1 MREDARRSSGRGW
14 GGRWRGRGAPALRR
28 QGDGA
33 PCRPPGACWR
43 VVKGVG
49 GVLWFLLLGGCLA
62 GNTASRP
69 AAPPPIPERL
79 ALPAPQP
86 APEPPAEGTI
96 LRLDRADLY
105 RDHRARQVGDI
116 LLVKI
121 VETASGSKK
130 ASTKSKRESK
140 LSGGIASLF
149 GFETWLKNHNANFTP
164 STSSLNTSFKNE
176 FDGSGETKNDS
187 TVTATLSA
195 RVIEVTPQ
203 GNLVIRGIR
212 EIRLNNETQHLILSG
227 LVRPDD
233 IGPDNS
239 VLSTHIADARI
250 EYAGTGTVSDRQRP
264 GWLARGLDLIWPF

>member
-1 MREDARRSSGRGW
+1 MILAM
-14 GGRWRGRGAPALRR
+14 
-28 QGDGA
+28 
-33 PCRPPGACWR
+33 
-43 VVKGVG
+43 GVC
-49 GVLWFLLLGGCLA
+49 LAAALGGCLGNSTA
-62 GNTASRP
+62 GRP
-69 AAPPPIPERL
+69 AALPPIPERL
-79 ALPAPQP
+79 ALPAPP
-86 APEPPAEGTI
+86 PVPEPPAEGTI

-105 RDHRARQVGDI
+105 QDHRARRVGDI

-176 FDGSGETKNDS
+176 FDGSGETKSDS

-195 RVIEVTPQ
+195 RVVDLTPQ
-203 GNLVIRGIR
+203 GNLVIRGVR
-212 EIRLNNETQHLILSG
+212 EIRLNNETQHIILSG
-227 LVRPDD
+227 LVRPEDVA
-233 IGPDNS
+233 PDNS